1 MFQKIINLLAVLAF
15 LMSGAASVGVGY
27 VIVNQEVIQKQ
38 IQIRIVE
45 IIAENLSGQIGQAI
59 LSGPAEEL
67 EEASESATDQIKEA
81 VGGFLPF

>member
-27 VIVNQEVIQKQ
+27 VIVNQEVIQKH
-38 IQIRIVE
+38 IQVRIVE
-45 IIAENLSGQIGQAI
+45 IIAEQIGGQIGQVL
-59 LSGPAEEL
+59 LSGPADEID
-67 EEASESATDQIKEA
+67 EAKDTVTDQIKES